1 MTGSRDKVF
10 SRPQDSVAAFEF
22 DDAVA
27 RVFPDMIQ
35 RSVPGYSMVVSMIGL
50 IASRYAQSG
59 TCLYDLGSSL
69 GATAIA
75 MRHGVADTKDCSIV
89 AVDNSKAMV
98 DRCRQI
104 ITDDPATTPVEV
116 INGDI
121 REITIEQASVVAL
134 NFTLQFIPVED
145 RLDLLTGICSGLKPG
160 GALVLSEKLAF
171 PDAHQDILDT
181 LYYDYK
187 RANGYSELEIS
198 QKRSALDNVLIPE
211 TLEVHKIRLME
222 AGFRHVI
229 PWYQGFNFCSLLA
242 VK

>member
-1 MTGSRDKVF
+1 MSNRDRVF
-10 SRPQDSVAAFEF
+10 TRQQEQIAAFAF

-50 IASRYAQSG
+50 IAERYAQSG
-59 TCLYDLGSSL
+59 TQLYDLGSSL

-75 MRHGVADTKDCSIV
+75 MRHGIGERDCRIV
-89 AVDNSKAMV
+89 AIDNSEAMV
-98 DRCRQI
+98 SRCRQVI
-104 ITDDPATTPVEV
+104 ANDNGLATVDV
-116 INGDI
+116 ICGDI
-121 REITIEQASVVAL
+121 REIAIENASMAAL
-134 NFTLQFIPVED
+134 NFTLQFVPVDD
-145 RLDLLTGICSGLKPG
+145 RLPLLKKICDGLCPG

-187 RANGYSELEIS
+187 RANGYSELEVS
-198 QKRSALDNVLIPE
+198 QKRTALENVLIPE
-211 TLEVHKIRLME
+211 TLSEHRARLLE
-222 AGFRHVI
+222 AGFTHVV

-242 VK
+242 VR